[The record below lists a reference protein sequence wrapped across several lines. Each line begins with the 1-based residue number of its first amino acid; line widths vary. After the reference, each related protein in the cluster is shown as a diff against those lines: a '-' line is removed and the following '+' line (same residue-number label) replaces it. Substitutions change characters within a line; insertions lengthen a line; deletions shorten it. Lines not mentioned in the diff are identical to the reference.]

1 VAYSAF
7 ETIRGAG
14 RSPESGA
21 FGSAITSISSRRICR
36 LEFSAMGGNAR
47 NFSAFSLAIEQ
58 LRLSPVLFH
67 CDNSDGDDGII

>member
-1 VAYSAF
+1 VAYSTL

-14 RSPESGA
+14 RSPESRA
-21 FGSAITSISSRRICR
+21 FGCAIRSIASRRIWR
-36 LEFSAMGGNAR
+36 LKFSAMGGNER